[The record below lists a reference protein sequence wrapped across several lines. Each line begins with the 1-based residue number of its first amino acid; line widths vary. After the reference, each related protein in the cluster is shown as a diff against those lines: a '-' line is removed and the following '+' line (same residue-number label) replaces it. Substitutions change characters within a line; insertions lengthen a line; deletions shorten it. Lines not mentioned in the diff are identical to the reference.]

1 MIWNDNGLSVYLG
14 DSHFQLSQTAVLAL
28 LAGGAILLVLGF
40 LYLRFG
46 GAGKGVACR
55 WRRARD
61 HDNRPPFGKWQCRTC
76 GVEAFTSDRR
86 PPKECKKTLK
96 SGL

>member
-28 LAGGAILLVLGF
+28 LAGAAILLFLGF

-46 GAGKGVACR
+46 GARRGAECR
-55 WRRARD
+55 WKRARD
-61 HDNRPPFGKWQCRTC
+61 HRPPFRKWQCRTC
-76 GVEAFTSDRR
+76 GVEVFTSDRR

-96 SGL
+96 TGL